1 MGDGPVNV
9 RATELMDYADGP
21 PDGTTWTQAR
31 NLHDPGWSEQP
42 IGQIYNTITNGKN
55 SMAGYGSQVSLKDRW
70 AIAVY
75 VKALQRSQ
83 NATMQDVPTDKRGN
97 LDQ

>member
-1 MGDGPVNV
+1 MRV
-9 RATELMDYADGP
+9 RVTPDQP
-21 PDGTTWTQAR
+21 PDGTAWTRAR

-42 IGQIYNTITNGKN
+42 IGQIYNTITYGKN
-55 SMAGYGSQVSLKDRW
+55 SMAGYGSQVSIKDRW

-83 NATMQDVPTDKRGN
+83 NATMQDVPTDKRGG